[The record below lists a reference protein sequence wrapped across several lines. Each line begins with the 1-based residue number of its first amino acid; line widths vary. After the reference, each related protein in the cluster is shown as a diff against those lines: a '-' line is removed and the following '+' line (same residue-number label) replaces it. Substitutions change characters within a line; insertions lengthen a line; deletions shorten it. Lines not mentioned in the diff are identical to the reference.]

1 MTLNEILKG
10 EKMKEILRKINYKD
24 LVPALAGLI
33 GKISL
38 VASFAVIWAQEL
50 GIENANF
57 VFDNVRLEIFI
68 GGVIALLTACIS
80 SKMAPAGTLA
90 PLVVLIPSMVK
101 FGVHPLI
108 LSVLVGI
115 VGLIAIKTGLL
126 NKIMLMSGYYTK
138 TSLTLVFGISGVW
151 VSWKNIYS
159 SFGNRYVG
167 LFCLM
172 LILIIVYVA
181 LLKLKKSWL
190 MIPIAAIVSILLPL
204 IFGMKIDVSPVQ
216 EGLILDPLYWWNEVW
231 GVGLGINVVTIL
243 KTLPFALFVMLLWA
257 MDTVAITTLLDDQAT
272 EGEEKEEIDI
282 NKSFVLVAIRNMIGG
297 ILGGAQTASLW
308 RSFLIPLVTI
318 KRPMRGATILLSFLC
333 IVAGILGT
341 PIKILS
347 FTPLVWTVLLFG
359 IFMPLTMAGIN
370 KLKEAQHSLEKGVLI
385 FLTFLGIVYSPI
397 ITWIGSILFEKGRE
411 MFLSKREDEKVV

>member
-1 MTLNEILKG
+1 MTLNEILK
-10 EKMKEILRKINYKD
+10 EKNMKETLKKISYKD

-38 VASFAVIWAQEL
+38 IASFAVVWAQEL

-57 VFDNVRLEIFI
+57 VFDNIRLEIFI
-68 GGVIALLTACIS
+68 GGIFALLTACIS

-115 VGLIAIKTGLL
+115 IGLIAIKTGLL
-126 NKIMLMSGYYTK
+126 NKIMLMSGYHTK

-151 VSWKNIYS
+151 LSWKNIYS
-159 SFGNRYVG
+159 SFGNKYVG
-167 LFCLM
+167 LFFLM
-172 LILIIVYVA
+172 LILIIVYVV

-204 IFGMKIDVSPVQ
+204 AFGMKIDVSPVQ
-216 EGLILDPLYWWNEVW
+216 NDLILNPVYWWDTVW
-231 GVGLGINVVTIL
+231 GIGFGLNVVTIL

-257 MDTVAITTLLDDQAT
+257 MDTVAITTLLDDQNEAD
-272 EGEEKEEIDI
+272 EEKEEIDI
-282 NKSFVLVAIRNMIGG
+282 NKSFVLVSIRNMVGG
-297 ILGGAQTASLW
+297 IFGGAQTASLW

-318 KRPMRGATILLSFLC
+318 KRPMRGATILLSGLC
-333 IVAGILGT
+333 IVAGLLGT
-341 PIKILS
+341 PIKVLS
-347 FTPLVWTVLLFG
+347 FEPLVWTVLLFG
-359 IFMPLTMAGIN
+359 IFMPLTMTGIN
-370 KLKEAQHSLEKGVLI
+370 KLKEAHQSLEKGVLI
-385 FLTFLGIVYSPI
+385 FLAILGILYSPI
-397 ITWIGSILFEKGRE
+397 ITWIGSILFEKGKGKFIDKNQE
-411 MFLSKREDEKVV
+411 VKE

>member
-1 MTLNEILKG
+1 
-10 EKMKEILRKINYKD
+10 MKETLKKISYKD

-38 VASFAVIWAQEL
+38 IASFAVVWAQEL

-57 VFDNVRLEIFI
+57 VFDNIRLEIFI
-68 GGVIALLTACIS
+68 GGIFALLTACIS

-115 VGLIAIKTGLL
+115 IGLIAIKTGLL
-126 NKIMLMSGYYTK
+126 NKIMLMSGYHTK

-151 VSWKNIYS
+151 LSWKNIYS
-159 SFGNRYVG
+159 SFGNKYVG
-167 LFCLM
+167 LFFLM
-172 LILIIVYVA
+172 LILIIVYVV

-204 IFGMKIDVSPVQ
+204 AFGMKIDVSPVQ
-216 EGLILDPLYWWNEVW
+216 NDLILNPVYWWDTVW
-231 GVGLGINVVTIL
+231 GIGFGLNVVTIL

-257 MDTVAITTLLDDQAT
+257 MDTVAITTLLDDQNEAD
-272 EGEEKEEIDI
+272 EEKEEIDI
-282 NKSFVLVAIRNMIGG
+282 NKSFVLVSIRNMVGG
-297 ILGGAQTASLW
+297 IFGGAQTASLW

-318 KRPMRGATILLSFLC
+318 KRPMRGATILLSGLC
-333 IVAGILGT
+333 IVAGLLGT
-341 PIKILS
+341 PIKVLS
-347 FTPLVWTVLLFG
+347 FEPLVWTVLLFG
-359 IFMPLTMAGIN
+359 IFMPLTMTGIN
-370 KLKEAQHSLEKGVLI
+370 KLKEAHQSLEKGVLI
-385 FLTFLGIVYSPI
+385 FLAILGILYSPI
-397 ITWIGSILFEKGRE
+397 ITWIGSILFEKGKGKFIDKNQE
-411 MFLSKREDEKVV
+411 VKE